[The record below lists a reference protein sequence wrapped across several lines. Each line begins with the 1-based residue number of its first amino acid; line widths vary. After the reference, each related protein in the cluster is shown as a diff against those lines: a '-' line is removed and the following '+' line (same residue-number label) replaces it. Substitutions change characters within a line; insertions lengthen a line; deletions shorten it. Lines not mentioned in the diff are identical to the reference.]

1 MYCIVLY
8 CIAALNMNE
17 QIKCIYDTKKSN
29 KIAAPFANQF
39 LSVYFTHLIT
49 GECEVV
55 SFDAQFFVLFPKL
68 LFLSTTLPSPLI
80 NNYHHTVRVQN
91 PKYMLLECAPACQT
105 CHQLSFEHRCPYDR
119 DAPKVWGPGDLNT
132 MFERLTTD
140 EYYIKQFEP
149 TIHSQ
154 PPDGPWL
161 ITLENVA
168 TEEECKRMIRLG
180 ADRGYER
187 SQDVGA
193 K

>member
-1 MYCIVLY
+1 MY
-8 CIAALNMNE
+8 
-17 QIKCIYDTKKSN
+17 
-29 KIAAPFANQF
+29 
-39 LSVYFTHLIT
+39 
-49 GECEVV
+49 
-55 SFDAQFFVLFPKL
+55 
-68 LFLSTTLPSPLI
+68 
-80 NNYHHTVRVQN
+80 VQN

-119 DAPKVWGPGDLNT
+119 DAPKVWGPGDLNK

-140 EYYIKQFEP
+140 EYYIKRFEP

-168 TEEECKRMIRLG
+168 TEEECKRMIQLG

>member
-1 MYCIVLY
+1 M
-8 CIAALNMNE
+8 
-17 QIKCIYDTKKSN
+17 
-29 KIAAPFANQF
+29 
-39 LSVYFTHLIT
+39 
-49 GECEVV
+49 
-55 SFDAQFFVLFPKL
+55 
-68 LFLSTTLPSPLI
+68 
-80 NNYHHTVRVQN
+80 QN